1 MAGEIDLVENWKIV
15 RDRTK
20 CEKPGCTLAADLEYF
35 AILELPD
42 CVRRDLCAAC
52 FRDVERTTETLPPF
66 WKARR
71 KVGKSDEPAFD
82 LQSLRAL
89 FDRLGED
96 DAQGENASGL
106 RYLIAL
112 LLLRKRVL
120 RMVDPKTPE
129 QEAADLVVVD
139 PKADGM
145 EPVALRGPEM
155 TDERLAELK
164 GELLT
169 VLGSD

>member
-1 MAGEIDLVENWKIV
+1 MENWKIV
-15 RDRTK
+15 RDRTQP
-20 CEKPGCTLAADLEYF
+20 EKPCCKQAAQSEYYV
-35 AILELPD
+35 ILELPD
-42 CVRRDLCAAC
+42 CVRRDLCAVC
-52 FRDVERTTETLPPF
+52 FQEVVRATESPPPY

-71 KVGKSDEPAFD
+71 KVGKSDKPPFD
-82 LQSLRAL
+82 LLSLRVL

-96 DAQGENASGL
+96 DAQSENAIGL

-129 QEAADLVVVD
+129 QEAADLVVID
-139 PKADGM
+139 PKVDDM
-145 EPVALRGPEM
+145 EPVALLGPEM

-164 GELLT
+164 NELLT
-169 VLGSD
+169 VLGSA